1 MEINKPIYPLDKN
14 LKNTNDKELFYL
26 YIDNII
32 DIQSLSRKDRNYKIN
47 KLIVSNNIN
56 SLKKELIKRKN
67 KYLV

>member
-1 MEINKPIYPLDKN
+1 MEINKPIYPLDRN

-32 DIQSLSRKDRNYKIN
+32 DIQSLSRKDRNYEIN
-47 KLIVSNNIN
+47 KLIATGNIK
-56 SLKKELIKRKN
+56 SLKKELIRRKN